1 LSGTTPADRIVGV
14 AAHGEAISWSG
25 VKALMTRPQPVTIP
39 MVLLFALIP
48 CYILVGMAVHGRP
61 ATVPAIWIDRA
72 LPLRP
77 EWSLVY
83 LSLFLAALL
92 PVFVIHQ
99 QEHVHRTILA
109 FLAAWLIGLACFLLF
124 PTVSSRPKPPLGEGF
139 NDWLLRAIYSSDV
152 KYNCLPSLH
161 VAQVYIAAL
170 SCNIVHRGVGRAAL
184 VWATLVA
191 VSTLF
196 TKQHYVLD
204 VITGFLLG
212 AGCYW
217 AFLRDFRR
225 EAIPPLDRRYA
236 PVMALGAVGMFGAM
250 VLLLLALY
258 AAGIEPYA

>member
-1 LSGTTPADRIVGV
+1 MIGL
-14 AAHGEAISWSG
+14 AHDEGIRWSG

-39 MVLLFALIP
+39 MVLLFSLIP
-48 CYILVGMAVHGRP
+48 CYIFVGMAVHGRP
-61 ATVPAIWIDRA
+61 ATVPAIWLDHA
-72 LPLRP
+72 LPVRA

-99 QEHVHRTILA
+99 QQHVHRTILA
-109 FLAAWLIGLACFLLF
+109 FLSAWIVGLACFLVF
-124 PTVSSRPKPPLGEGF
+124 PTVSSRPPKPMGDGF
-139 NDWLLRAIYSSDV
+139 NDWLLRVIYDSDV

-170 SCNIVHRGVGRAAL
+170 ACNIVHRGVGKVAL

-204 VITGFLLG
+204 VVSGFALG

-217 AFLRDFRR
+217 VFLRRFPRD
-225 EAIPPLDRRYA
+225 AIPAHDRRYA
-236 PVMALGAVGMFGAM
+236 PVMALGAVATFVAM
-250 VLLLLALY
+250 VLLLFALY
-258 AAGIEPYA
+258 AAGFEP